1 MKKLSHPEIGMS
13 KQDNYGFLGPEYS
26 YADDIKLPGQI
37 GVRQEPSFGAILDSV
52 GGVNYYI
59 DQIAFGGPTGFDKQ
73 NVTPL
78 GVRYFL
84 NTEMTCSNGA
94 SMSEYFDGVTKGD
107 LLGKRVKDGLES
119 AGLPG
124 LRGLAPGMLENAR
137 DALDPRPIFDA
148 IAGGGYPVCQQVK
161 CPVGTEAGNVSN
173 PDTPDKPYILGE
185 LTWEGG
191 IPYQTR
197 WVKGYDE
204 KGNAVNLS
212 REEFAAMPKCYNA
225 DGTYM
230 ARPSGGCPA
239 AEPPAKPTRGKGKY
253 ERCTQLKGTSREGF
267 TEEQKKTIET
277 SLTLAASIVL
287 VGALVFLRVR

>member
-1 MKKLSHPEIGMS
+1 MS
-13 KQDNYGFLGPEYS
+13 KNDTYGFFGPEYS

-59 DQIAFGGPTGFDKQ
+59 DQIAFGGATAFNGQD
-73 NVTPL
+73 TSPL

-84 NTEMTCSNGA
+84 DTDMMCSNGA
-94 SMSEYFDGVTKGD
+94 SMAEYFDGVTKGD
-107 LLGKRVKDGLES
+107 LLGKRVKDGLAS

-124 LRGLAPGMLENAR
+124 LRGLAPGMMENAR
-137 DALDPRPIFDA
+137 DALDPRPIFEA

-161 CPVGTEAGNVSN
+161 CPVGTEAGNISN
-173 PDTPDKPYILGE
+173 PDTPDKPYILGS
-185 LTWEGG
+185 LTWENG

-204 KGNAVNLS
+204 KGVAVNLS
-212 REEFAAMPKCYNA
+212 REEFAATPKCYNA

-230 ARPSGGCPA
+230 ARPPAGCPA
-239 AEPPAKPTRGKGKY
+239 NESPPKPKKGAGKY
-253 ERCTQLKGTSREGF
+253 ELCKQLHGTSREGF
-267 TEEQKKTIET
+267 TEEQKET
-277 SLTLAASIVL
+277 TEVSLIVAASVVL
-287 VGALVFLRVR
+287 FGTAIYYGFLKGRK

>member
-1 MKKLSHPEIGMS
+1 MS
-13 KQDNYGFLGPEYS
+13 TQDNYGFFGPEYS

-59 DQIAFGGPTGFDKQ
+59 DQIAFGGATGFDGQ
-73 NVTPL
+73 QVSPL

-84 NTEMTCSNGA
+84 NTEMMCSNGA

-107 LLGKRVKDGLES
+107 LLGQRVKDGLAS

-124 LRGLAPGMLENAR
+124 LRGLAPGMMENAR
-137 DALDPRPIFDA
+137 DALDPRPIFEA
-148 IAGGGYPVCQQVK
+148 IVGGGYPVCQQVK
-161 CPVGTEAGNVSN
+161 CPVGTEAGHISN
-173 PDTPDKPYILGE
+173 SSSPDKPYIMGE
-185 LTWEGG
+185 LKWEGG

-204 KGNAVNLS
+204 KGNALNLS
-212 REEFAAMPKCYNA
+212 REEFAALPKCYNA

-230 ARPSGGCPA
+230 SNPPPGCPSG
-239 AEPPAKPTRGKGKY
+239 ERQTRPQKGKGKY
-253 ERCTQLKGTSREGF
+253 ELCTQLRGTSKEGF
-267 TEEQKKTIET
+267 SEQQKKTAET
-277 SLTLAASIVL
+277 SLIVAASVVLLGTIVYY
-287 VGALVFLRVR
+287 GFLKRGHS

>member
-1 MKKLSHPEIGMS
+1 MS
-13 KQDNYGFLGPEYS
+13 KQDDYGFFGPEYS
-26 YADDIKLPGQI
+26 FADDIKLPGQI
-37 GVRQEPSFGAILDSV
+37 GVRQEPTFGAILDSV

-59 DQIAFGGPTGFDKQ
+59 DQIAFGGATGFDRQ

-84 NTEMTCSNGA
+84 NTEMMCSNGA
-94 SMSEYFDGVTKGD
+94 TMSEYFDGVTKGD

-137 DALDPRPIFDA
+137 DALDPRPIFEA

-161 CPVGTEAGNVSN
+161 CPVGTEAGHISS
-173 PDTPDKPYILGE
+173 DSTPDKPYIHGDLK
-185 LTWEGG
+185 WEGG

-204 KGNAVNLS
+204 DGNALNLS
-212 REEFAAMPKCYNA
+212 KEEFAAVPKCYNA
-225 DGTYM
+225 DGTYTE
-230 ARPSGGCPA
+230 RPPSGCPSS
-239 AEPPAKPTRGKGKY
+239 ETPAKPVKGKGKY
-253 ERCTQLKGTSREGF
+253 ELCTQLHGTSKEGF
-267 TEEQKKTIET
+267 SEEQKKTTET
-277 SLTLAASIVL
+277 SLIVAASVVL
-287 VGALVFLRVR
+287 IGAALYYGYLRRKV

>member
-1 MKKLSHPEIGMS
+1 MS
-13 KQDNYGFLGPEYS
+13 KNDTYGFFGPEYS

-37 GVRQEPSFGAILDSV
+37 GVRQEPTFGAILDSV

-59 DQIAFGGPTGFDKQ
+59 DQIAFGGATAFDGQ
-73 NVTPL
+73 DVTPL

-84 NTEMTCSNGA
+84 DTEMMCSNGA

-107 LLGKRVKDGLES
+107 LLGKRVKDGLAS

-124 LRGLAPGMLENAR
+124 LRGLAPGMMENAR

-161 CPVGTEAGNVSN
+161 CPVGTEAGHISN
-173 PDTPDKPYILGE
+173 PDTPDKPYILGN
-185 LTWEGG
+185 LTWEKG

-204 KGNAVNLS
+204 KGVAVNLS
-212 REEFAAMPKCYNA
+212 KEEFAATPKCYNA

-230 ARPSGGCPA
+230 DRPPAGCPA
-239 AEPPAKPTRGKGKY
+239 KESPSKPKKGAGKY
-253 ERCTQLKGTSREGF
+253 ELCTQLHGTSKEGF
-267 TEEQKKTIET
+267 TEEQKET
-277 SLTLAASIVL
+277 TEVSLIVAASVVL
-287 VGALVFLRVR
+287 VGTAIYYGLLKGRK